1 MGCPEPLMKSN
12 AVLSPDNPAK
22 MSPDKLAPLFPD
34 KPASLFQNK
43 LVPLFPDKPASM
55 FPDKL
60 VPLSPDKPALMYP
73 DKLAVWSPDNNVSLF
88 PGSLVGTF
96 PSSNVRMFPNK
107 FAKTNALTPIGA
119 RFAHK
124 SEFDFPLLFKFK
136 DWALQS
142 VMVSLIST
150 LSRISDKL
158 PVSNIHFLALSLK

>member
-1 MGCPEPLMKSN
+1 MF
-12 AVLSPDNPAK
+12 
-22 MSPDKLAPLFPD
+22 PDKLVPLSPD
-34 KPASLFQNK
+34 KPADSFPSSPVATFPDK
-43 LVPLFPDKPASM
+43 LVPLFPDKPADSFPSNHVATFPNRSASM
-55 FPDKL
+55 FQ
-60 VPLSPDKPALMYP
+60 DKPALMYP

-96 PSSNVRMFPNK
+96 PSSNVRTSLNK
-107 FAKTNALTPIGA
+107 FAKTNALTPTGA

-150 LSRISDKL
+150 LTLQR
-158 PVSNIHFLALSLK
+158 LSIE